1 MALSILPQTFYSHNI
16 PTNADSSAA
25 IALTS
30 SSLPLILRTFLPKDI
45 LVLAELLSNPANTQ
59 DDLSV
64 STKTPEEM
72 NDMVK
77 EWLIVSE
84 PLTRLNFLV
93 LDSGAPVGVS
103 GIGWIGWQNKDDE
116 SAGRA
121 GAVGVMLN
129 PEVRRKGFGYE
140 AMRISVDYG
149 LRELGLAEV
158 RVGTTSKNVAMRQ
171 LMENKFGIPAQ
182 VTEPDRFGNDL
193 VWKIRRDEWLGKKH
207 V

>member
-1 MALSILPQTFYSHNI
+1 MAFSIQPQTFYSHI
-16 PTNADSSAA
+16 SSSNADSSAA
-25 IALTS
+25 IVLTS
-30 SSLPLILRTFLPKDI
+30 SGLPLTLRSFLPEDI
-45 LVLAELLSNPANTQ
+45 HVLAELLSNPANTQ

-64 STKTPEEM
+64 SRKTPEEM

-77 EWLIVSE
+77 EWLVVSA

-103 GIGWIGWQNKDDE
+103 GIGWIGWQNKDDD
-116 SAGRA
+116 SVGRA

-149 LRELGLAEV
+149 LRELGSVEV
-158 RVGTTSKNVAMRQ
+158 RFGTTSKNVAIRL
-171 LMENKFGIPAQ
+171 LMENKFGISAQ

-193 VWKIRRDEWLGKKH
+193 LWKIKRDEWLGREH